1 MLYPVGMKI
10 FLASTIRPVR
20 LKDYAAA
27 PVVNPAKCVPDL
39 PLPAKPFAANIPK
52 KAVIS

>member
-1 MLYPVGMKI
+1 MLCPVGMRI
-10 FLASTIRPVR
+10 FLASTIEPVL

-27 PVVNPAKCVPDL
+27 AAANLAKCVPDL

-52 KAVIS
+52 KAVIN

>member
-10 FLASTIRPVR
+10 VLTSTIRPVR

-27 PVVNPAKCVPDL
+27 ANPAKCVPDL
-39 PLPAKPFAANIPK
+39 PLPAKPFAVNILK